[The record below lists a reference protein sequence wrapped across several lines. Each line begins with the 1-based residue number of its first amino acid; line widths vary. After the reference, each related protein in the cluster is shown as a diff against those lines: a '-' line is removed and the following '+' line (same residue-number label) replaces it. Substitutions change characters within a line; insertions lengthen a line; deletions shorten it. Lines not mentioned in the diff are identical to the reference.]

1 MDEIAF
7 QVQRDEESGFLVAA
21 SWGPQWDGPRG
32 SGGIT
37 TQGEDLRDLQQQV
50 IEAVSVHFEGEEAP
64 RRIRL
69 HFVND
74 AILVPA

>member
-7 QVQRDEESGFLVAA
+7 QVQRDEESGFLVA
-21 SWGPQWDGPRG
+21 SWDGPHG

-50 IEAVSVHFEGEEAP
+50 MEAVSVHFDGEEAP

>member
-1 MDEIAF
+1 MDEIVF
-7 QVQRDEESGFLVAA
+7 QIERDEESGLLVA
-21 SWGPQWDGPRG
+21 SWDAPRG

-37 TQGEDLRDLQQQV
+37 TQGEDLRDLQQQ
-50 IEAVSVHFEGEEAP
+50 IMEAVSVHFDSEETP

>member
-1 MDEIAF
+1 MEEITF
-7 QVQRDEESGFLVAA
+7 QVETDEPSGFLIA
-21 SWGPQWDGPRG
+21 SWDAPHD

-37 TQGEDLRDLQQQV
+37 TQGRDLRDLRELI
-50 IEAVSVHFEGEEAP
+50 IEAVSVHFDGEEAP

-69 HFVND
+69 HFVSD